1 MLKKI
6 IITLFLSTN
15 ILSHEFNPPQLLI
28 NEVTDI
34 PNSYDVKWV
43 NPLGSTSIPK
53 IILPTECIQNEF
65 KNYNNFKNTISEFRI
80 NCEKSLKGEFIEIKD
95 LDILSDAIVSIKFL
109 DNSIFESFLSVN
121 RAKIEIP
128 YNKQIFPLAYLYLGF
143 DHLLNGL
150 DHIVFL
156 ICLLFIVFGW
166 FNLLKVITSFT
177 IAHSI
182 TLAIS
187 VLDIFTISQNLIEA
201 LIALTIIF
209 VSLDVVSKN
218 KKTFPWYYAF
228 GFGLLHGFGF
238 SGALLDI
245 GINNNNLI
253 MSLLFFNI
261 GIEIGQ
267 LAIILIPL
275 LLIYF
280 LKNNKFLNNLKL
292 FIGYTVGGIS
302 FYWFIE
308 RVIGIIHI

>member
-6 IITLFLSTN
+6 IITLFLSIN
-15 ILSHEFNPPQLLI
+15 ILSHEFNPAQLLI

-43 NPLGSTSIPK
+43 YPQGSTSIPK
-53 IILPTECIQNEF
+53 IILPNKCIQNEF
-65 KNYNNFKNTISEFRI
+65 KNYSNFKNTISEFRI
-80 NCEKSLKGEFIEIKD
+80 NCEKSLKGESIEVKD
-95 LDILSDAIVSIKFL
+95 LNILSDAIISIKFL
-109 DNSIFESFLSVN
+109 DNSIFETFLNVN
-121 RAKIEIP
+121 TAKIEIP
-128 YNKQIFPLAYLYLGF
+128 YDKQIFPLAYLYLGF

-166 FNLLKVITSFT
+166 LNLLKVITSFT

-280 LKNNKFLNNLKL
+280 FKNNKFLNNLKL
-292 FIGYTVGGIS
+292 CIGYTVGGIS

-308 RVIGIIHI
+308 RVIGIILI

>member
-6 IITLFLSTN
+6 IITLFLSIN
-15 ILSHEFNPPQLLI
+15 ILSHEFNPAQLLI

-43 NPLGSTSIPK
+43 YPQGSTSIPK
-53 IILPTECIQNEF
+53 IILPNKCIQNEF
-65 KNYNNFKNTISEFRI
+65 KNYSNFKNTISEFRI
-80 NCEKSLKGEFIEIKD
+80 NCEKSLKGESIEVKD
-95 LDILSDAIVSIKFL
+95 LNILSDAIISIKFL
-109 DNSIFESFLSVN
+109 DNSIFETFLNVN
-121 RAKIEIP
+121 TAKIEIP
-128 YNKQIFPLAYLYLGF
+128 YDKQIFPLAYLYLGF

-280 LKNNKFLNNLKL
+280 FKNNKFLNNLKL
-292 FIGYTVGGIS
+292 CIGYTVGGIS

-308 RVIGIIHI
+308 RVIGIILI